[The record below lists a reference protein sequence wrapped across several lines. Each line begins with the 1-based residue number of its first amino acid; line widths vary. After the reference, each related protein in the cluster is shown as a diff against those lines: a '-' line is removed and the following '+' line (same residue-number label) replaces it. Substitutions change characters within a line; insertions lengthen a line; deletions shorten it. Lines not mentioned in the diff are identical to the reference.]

1 MKKIILL
8 LILLAASLL
17 AELKNSYLTQ
27 EILNS
32 DLPIVDVRTVG
43 EWKNEGILKNA
54 IPIEF
59 YNEKGKYNINAFLTD
74 LNAKV
79 DTTKPFAIICRKGN
93 RTSVIAP
100 WLSQK
105 HNYNVTNILGG
116 MEYAIKELKIKVHP
130 YKK

>member
-1 MKKIILL
+1 LKKIILL